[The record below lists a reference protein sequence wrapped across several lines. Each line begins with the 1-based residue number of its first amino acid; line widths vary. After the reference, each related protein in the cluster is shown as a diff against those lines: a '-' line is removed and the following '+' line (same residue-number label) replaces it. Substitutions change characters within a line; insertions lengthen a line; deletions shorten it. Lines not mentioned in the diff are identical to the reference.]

1 MSPQNINRVF
11 SVFFFVL
18 GIVVWFAIP
27 YQIENPGIT
36 TMGPRFF
43 PRIISLILMITS
55 VELVLETFLKS
66 KKNINNNKIE
76 EEKFKLSLKEEVRVI
91 LLFF

>member
-18 GIVVWFAIP
+18 GIFIWFAIP
-27 YQIENPGIT
+27 YQIKKPRIT
-36 TMGPRFF
+36 TMRPRFF

-55 VELVLETFLKS
+55 VVLVLETFLKS
-66 KKNINNNKIE
+66 KKI
-76 EEKFKLSLKEEVRVI
+76 
-91 LLFF
+91 